1 MGKGFIVTN
10 AHTVADTISFFDRS
24 FLSIEPLL
32 NDVSQDIDISGVNW
46 VVVGAQTGPGAIK
59 PKKEW
64 VQNLIDIARE
74 YNVPI
79 FLKDNLNWPEKIQE
93 YPRFDL

>member
-1 MGKGFIVTN
+1 M
-10 AHTVADTISFFDRS
+10 
-24 FLSIEPLL
+24 
-32 NDVSQDIDISGVNW
+32 NW